1 MIVATIMGSPRKRG
15 NTATVLGLF
24 ESLLT
29 ANGHKVDR
37 INIVDYEI
45 EGCVGC
51 QTCQEERH
59 ELGCIQND
67 DAMEIF
73 KRLMA
78 ADAVVYAS
86 PLYTYS
92 FPAQMK
98 ALVDRQNCLVKAYDT
113 PGCIALLKGKRTALL
128 VTCGGPVEEN
138 ADLIQAAFERESK
151 YQQMNVVG
159 TYVVPNCT
167 TPVALGNRGIKTA
180 KQMAAE
186 ITSESD
192 VTDKQESASWKKGG
206 S

>member
-1 MIVATIMGSPRKRG
+1 MIVATIMGSPRKKG
-15 NTATVLGLF
+15 NTSTVLGLF

-29 ANGHKVDR
+29 TKGHKVDR

-45 EGCVGC
+45 KGCVGC
-51 QTCQEERH
+51 QTCQEKGR
-59 ELGCIQND
+59 ELGCRQND

-73 KRLMA
+73 RRLMA

-113 PGCIALLKGKRTALL
+113 PECIALLKGKRTALL

-138 ADLIQAAFERESK
+138 ADLIQEAFERESK

-167 TPVALGNRGIKTA
+167 SPEALGNKAVETA
-180 KQMAAE
+180 KQMAEE
-186 ITSESD
+186 IMSNRSL
-192 VTDKQESASWKKGG
+192 
-206 S
+206 